1 MIEPRVPSVA
11 TAGSQ
16 AAPSP
21 EDHRTPCRFCGA
33 LVIEGARK
41 CRSCKAW
48 LVTPA
53 APAPKTAPQP
63 AVPRVAIVLGS
74 ALATLMVVL
83 LGGRESKV
91 GEAPPLT
98 NFAPDSSASPGAPAP
113 AAIGPDPAPKKPQLS
128 PDPDRSW
135 RVRQLKIGDVR
146 PLDIAWNPSGNSV
159 YVSCDDA
166 TLREYKLSTGD
177 LLHQASV
184 PAQGDTLRLLF
195 GRYLAVLRHEDAARI
210 PVMDT
215 TSWDKD
221 PILLDV
227 GRCPGDLVELPDGRT
242 VVTATTDSK
251 RIARFDLPSGA
262 RLADITLPHATGQ
275 VFLVQA
281 EGRPYIAAI
290 GALTHGGRAAGSWI
304 DLFDPAETPFG
315 ATRRSIP
322 LGRELGLGDV
332 SRDGTLLFFPDRI
345 SSSAT
350 LLRVA
355 TTTTTSEIPV
365 GANPVAG
372 FIFGADRWGITLN
385 ASSKT
390 ASVIDL
396 AAMEVTDTLMLDGVP
411 RSGAL
416 SPDRSMLFVSMGG
429 DTYPPAGAN
438 VMVIAGDPPRVVT
451 SLATGRGATSIAV
464 SPDGTR
470 AAVACWS
477 DRSLTIFE
485 QVAPAEGAPTAD
497 PAPPTP

>member
-1 MIEPRVPSVA
+1 MSEQRVP
-11 TAGSQ
+11 
-16 AAPSP
+16 
-21 EDHRTPCRFCGA
+21 CRSCGA
-33 LVIEGARK
+33 LVVEGAKK

-48 LVTPA
+48 LVSPVPPVVKSA
-53 APAPKTAPQP
+53 EPQP
-63 AVPRVAIVLGS
+63 RVPRVAIILGS

-83 LGGRESKV
+83 IGGRESKV

-98 NFAPDSSASPGAPAP
+98 NFAADASASPTAPAP

-146 PLDIAWNPSGNSV
+146 PLDIAFHPSGNSV

-166 TLREYKLSTGD
+166 TLREYKLATGD
-177 LLHQASV
+177 LVHQASV
-184 PAQGDTLRLLF
+184 PAQGDTLRLLY

-221 PILLDV
+221 PVLLDV
-227 GRCPGDLVELPDGRT
+227 GKAPGDLVEMPDGRT
-242 VVTATTDSK
+242 VITATTDAK
-251 RIARFDLPSGA
+251 RLSRFDLQSGA

-275 VFLVQA
+275 IFLVQA
-281 EGRPYIAAI
+281 EGRPYVAAI
-290 GALTHGGRAAGSWI
+290 GALTHGGRSAGSWI
-304 DLFDPAETPFG
+304 DLFDPNETPFG

-332 SRDGTLLFFPDRI
+332 SRDGAFLFFPDRA

-350 LLRVA
+350 VLRVSGA
-355 TTTTTSEIPV
+355 TTASEVTV
-365 GANPVAG
+365 GTNPTAG
-372 FIFGADRWGITLN
+372 FIYGADRYGITLN

-416 SPDRSMLFVSMGG
+416 SPDRSMLLVSMGG
-429 DTYPPAGAN
+429 DTSPPAGAT
-438 VMVIAGDPPRVVT
+438 VTVIAGDPPRVVT
-451 SLATGRGATSIAV
+451 SLATGRGATNIAV

-485 QVAPAEGAPTAD
+485 QAPAEAPAGSGEPAAPT
-497 PAPPTP
+497 P

>member
-1 MIEPRVPSVA
+1 MIEQRL
-11 TAGSQ
+11 
-16 AAPSP
+16 
-21 EDHRTPCRFCGA
+21 PCRACGA
-33 LVIEGARK
+33 LVVEGAKK
-41 CRSCKAW
+41 CRACKTW
-48 LVTPA
+48 LVAPA
-53 APAPKTAPQP
+53 APPSRPAPQP

-74 ALATLMVVL
+74 ALATLLVVL
-83 LGGRESKV
+83 LTGRQSKV

-98 NFAPDSSASPGAPAP
+98 NLGPDSSAAPAAPGP

-128 PDPDRSW
+128 PDPDRPW
-135 RVRQLKIGDVR
+135 RVRQIKIGDVR
-146 PLDIAWNPSGNSV
+146 PLDIVWNPSGASV

-166 TLREYKLSTGD
+166 TLREYKLSSGD
-177 LLHQASV
+177 LIHQASV

-195 GRYLAVLRHEDAARI
+195 KRYVAVLRHEDAGRI

-227 GRCPGDLVELPDGRT
+227 GRSPGDLVELPDGRT

-281 EGRPYIAAI
+281 EGRPYVAAL
-290 GALTHGGRAAGSWI
+290 GALTHAGRYAGSWI
-304 DLFDPAETPFG
+304 DLFDPSEAPFG

-322 LGRELGLGDV
+322 LGRELGEGDV
-332 SRDGTLLFFPDRI
+332 SADGTLLFFPDKA
-345 SSSAT
+345 SGKAT

-355 TTTTTSEIPV
+355 STTTASEITV
-365 GANPVAG
+365 GASPIAG
-372 FIFGADRWGITLN
+372 FIFGADRYGITLN
-385 ASSKT
+385 AASKT

-411 RSGAL
+411 RAGAL
-416 SPDRSMLFVSMGG
+416 APDRRMLFVSMGG

-451 SLATGRGATSIAV
+451 SLATGRGATSVAV

-470 AAVACWS
+470 AAVACWA
-477 DRSLTIFE
+477 DKSLTILE
-485 QVAPAEGAPTAD
+485 QVAAPTEAPTGTESAA
-497 PAPPTP
+497 PAP

>member
-1 MIEPRVPSVA
+1 MIEHRVP
-11 TAGSQ
+11 
-16 AAPSP
+16 
-21 EDHRTPCRFCGA
+21 CRACGA
-33 LVIEGARK
+33 LVIEGAKK
-41 CRSCKAW
+41 CRVCKAW
-48 LVTPA
+48 LVAPSPPPA
-53 APAPKTAPQP
+53 KAAPQP
-63 AVPRVAIVLGS
+63 AVPRIAIVLGS
-74 ALATLMVVL
+74 ALATLLVVL
-83 LGGRESKV
+83 VGGRDSKV

-98 NFAPDSSASPGAPAP
+98 NFAPDSSASPSAPAP

-135 RVRQLKIGDVR
+135 RVRQFKIGDVR
-146 PLDIAWNPSGNSV
+146 PLDLAWNPSGNSV

-166 TLREYKLSTGD
+166 TLREYKLATGD

-227 GRCPGDLVELPDGRT
+227 GKSPGDLVELPDGRT

-281 EGRPYIAAI
+281 EGRPYVAAI
-290 GALTHGGRAAGSWI
+290 GALTHAGRYAGSWI

-332 SRDGTLLFFPDRI
+332 SRDGQLLFFPDRV

-350 LLRVA
+350 LLRVSA
-355 TTTTTSEIPV
+355 TTSTSEVAV
-365 GANPVAG
+365 GTNPIAG

-390 ASVIDL
+390 ATVIDL

-438 VMVIAGDPPRVVT
+438 VTVIAGDPPRVVT

-477 DRSLTIFE
+477 DRSITVFE
-485 QVAPAEGAPTAD
+485 QVVPSTEAAPTAD
-497 PAPPTP
+497 PAPTTP